1 LPPKDWGILMPVNFV
16 VWQFV
21 RIMVCLEQQV
31 GDSNDARK
39 KSVLSAWR
47 EIWQELDN
55 RLAELGQAD
64 AAAYADLMMEQ
75 EVIIDEISAP
85 QIDEVITAI
94 DNVSKEITAEL
105 KKTSR
110 SIKDKLIENES
121 DAQALVESLDYEVDE
136 LQNLRG
142 YLNRRRKS
150 PSGDTFH

>member
-1 LPPKDWGILMPVNFV
+1 MPVNFV

-21 RIMVCLEQQV
+21 RVMVCLEQQL
-31 GDSNDARK
+31 GETNDARK
-39 KSVLSAWR
+39 NSILSAWR

-55 RLAELGQAD
+55 RLAELGQSD

-75 EVIIDEISAP
+75 EVVIDEISTP
-85 QIDEVITAI
+85 QIDEVIAAI
-94 DNVSKEITAEL
+94 DSVSKEITAES
-105 KKTSR
+105 KKTKR
-110 SIKDKLIENES
+110 SIKDKLVENES

-136 LQNLRG
+136 LKSLRG

>member
-1 LPPKDWGILMPVNFV
+1 MPLKDWEILMPVNFA

-110 SIKDKLIENES
+110 SITDKLVENES

>member
-1 LPPKDWGILMPVNFV
+1 MPVNFV

-31 GDSNDARK
+31 ADDARK
-39 KSVLSAWR
+39 NSILSAWR
-47 EIWQELDN
+47 EIWQELDS
-55 RLAELGQAD
+55 RLVELGQSD

-75 EVIIDEISAP
+75 EVIIDEISAL
-85 QIDEVITAI
+85 QIDEVIKAI
-94 DNVSKEITAEL
+94 DIVSKEIAAEL
-105 KKTSR
+105 KKTKR
-110 SIKDKLIENES
+110 SIKDKLVENES

-136 LQNLRG
+136 LKSLRG